1 MLVYDL
7 EMIISE
13 SDIVHLKIAHRFFAF
28 KFGSQESPMGEVP
41 KVPQRILCVYVPQFG
56 RVYFYLKDAIF
67 LTCVSKVIGTSTSS
81 FM

>member
-28 KFGSQESPMGEVP
+28 EFGSQESPMGEVP

-56 RVYFYLKDAIF
+56 RVYFLFERRYF
-67 LTCVSKVIGTSTSS
+67 
-81 FM
+81 